1 MGNLRRYKN
10 LFSREKEMKKLLM
23 SVAALAMAA
32 TTAMAQERYVM
43 ITHTQGTDPFWPVV
57 EKGGRDAAAAIG
69 ATLEYNFDVSG
80 DMAAMAALIEAAAAS
95 NPDGII
101 VSLPDADALGPAIK
115 SAVADG
121 IPVVTMNSG
130 LESSAALGALMH
142 VGQPERLAGESAGAR
157 AKAEGVTKGLC
168 LNQEAFNTALV
179 DRCSGYFDAMGT
191 DLNMIDVSNDP
202 AQIETRT
209 AAALEADES
218 IDGVLAVGPH
228 VCEAANKAIKAVG
241 AEVHLACFDL
251 SPGVMDMIEAG
262 DAAFTIDQQQRL
274 QGYMPVVVLHLY
286 NNHAG
291 LLPGNNIA
299 SGPGFVD
306 ASNAAAVKELAGVD
320 R

>member
-1 MGNLRRYKN
+1 
-10 LFSREKEMKKLLM
+10 MKKLILTAAA
-23 SVAALAMAA
+23 AALIAGAA
-32 TTAMAQERYVM
+32 HAERYVM

-57 EKGGRDAAAAIG
+57 EKGGRDAADAVG

-80 DMAAMAALIEAAAAS
+80 DMAAMAQLIEAAAATQ
-95 NPDGII
+95 PDGII
-101 VSLPDADALGPAIK
+101 VSLPDADALGPAIR

-121 IPVVTMNSG
+121 IPVITMNSG
-130 LESSAALGALMH
+130 LEASAELGALMH
-142 VGQPERLAGESAGAR
+142 VGQPERLAGQKAGER
-157 AKAEGVTKGLC
+157 AAAEGVTNGLC

-179 DRCSGYFDAMGT
+179 DRCTGYFEGVGG

-209 AAALEADES
+209 AAALQADPS

-228 VCEAANKAIKAVG
+228 VCEAANRAIKEVG
-241 AEVHLACFDL
+241 ADVHLACFDL
-251 SPGVMDMIEAG
+251 SPGVMDMIQAG

-274 QGYMPVVVLHLY
+274 QGYMPVIVLHLY
-286 NNHAG
+286 NTGAG
-291 LLPGNNIA
+291 LLPGANIP

-306 ASNAAAVKELAGVD
+306 ASNAASVSALAGID